1 MDSITNNLDFALIYK
16 REKMNNVETMTRGH
30 LRNVQQLAVFYTGH
44 RNIYAI
50 NIAKIKA
57 FIITEEVVI
66 NDTPT
71 DTPVIAGIATIRG
84 EPVTLVNLDAWLGAK
99 PLDISEYKL
108 IIFCEFNHKKVG
120 FLIREMLDIVEKT
133 TSELRHSEEQNSK
146 ITYTTYVKVNN
157 KDELCTVF
165 NAEQLLRDI
174 GWTDSGD
181 DAVHKYV
188 DEPLSS
194 NKLILAAEDSAV
206 AREVLVKFFNKLKA
220 NYEVYND
227 GEQLITRIQEVDPS
241 QIGLVITDIEMPH
254 KDGYQVASFIKGSSK
269 YMDIPVV
276 VNSSMTTDAVTGK
289 MKSLGVED
297 FVGKTDINTLYKAV
311 RKYIS

>member
-1 MDSITNNLDFALIYK
+1 
-16 REKMNNVETMTRGH
+16 MNNVETMTQGH

-50 NIAKIKA
+50 NIAKVKA
-57 FIITEEVVI
+57 FIITEEVAI

-71 DTPVIAGIATIRG
+71 DTPIIAGIATIRG
-84 EPVTLVNLDAWLGAK
+84 EPVTLINLDAWLGSK
-99 PLDISEYKL
+99 PLSINEYKL
-108 IIFCEFNHKKVG
+108 IIYCEFNHKKVG

-133 TSELRHSEEQNSK
+133 TAELRHSEEQNSK

-188 DEPLSS
+188 DAPLSTD
-194 NKLILAAEDSAV
+194 KLILAAEDSAV
-206 AREVLVKFFNKLKA
+206 AREVLTKFFKKLKA
-220 NYEVYND
+220 HYEVYND
-227 GEQLITRIQEVDPS
+227 GAQLIARIEELDPS
-241 QIGLVITDIEMPH
+241 EIGLVITDIEMPH
-254 KDGYQVASFIKGSSK
+254 KDGYQVATFMKSSNV
-269 YMDIPVV
+269 YSGIPII

-289 MKSLGVED
+289 MKGIGIDD
-297 FVGKTDINTLYKAV
+297 FVGKTDINSLYKAV
-311 RKYIS
+311 RKHLN